1 MIKKLLCI
9 CLLGAAPFIGK
20 AQELNARITI
30 NSDKVQSTNKQV
42 FKTLQDA
49 LNDFVN
55 NKKWTDATFAMNE
68 RIDCSMT
75 LIINEMVS
83 DNSFKGEIQVQARR
97 PVYNSSYTTT
107 LLNYRD
113 TELSF
118 DYTEFEPLEYTENTL
133 NSNLIATVVF
143 YIYTILGLDFDSFS
157 PKGGTAFLEQAMQ
170 QIIAPTDATHK
181 PLGNSSAR
189 ECLSMLRR
197 ICKYAAHLR
206 LIRPMELEVALPKAV
221 DKTPVPLSPA
231 EQQRLYHYVQ
241 ENPTPRKIGLLL
253 GLELGLRIGEICGLQ
268 WGDFDLKLGTLKIN
282 RTVCRISCGNGH
294 TKVVIQT
301 PKTRTSRR
309 EIPIPKQLLIML
321 KRLRGNTSNSTWLL
335 SGTESKPTEPR
346 CYRKSIKAY
355 LKQATVRQVR
365 PHALRHT
372 FATTCLQAGCDVK
385 TLSELL
391 GHANANITLQRYV
404 HSDLTRKRREM
415 NRIFSHQ
422 VSMRGR
428 KVLNLME

>member
-1 MIKKLLCI
+1 
-9 CLLGAAPFIGK
+9 
-20 AQELNARITI
+20 
-30 NSDKVQSTNKQV
+30 
-42 FKTLQDA
+42 
-49 LNDFVN
+49 
-55 NKKWTDATFAMNE
+55 
-68 RIDCSMT
+68 
-75 LIINEMVS
+75 
-83 DNSFKGEIQVQARR
+83 
-97 PVYNSSYTTT
+97 
-107 LLNYRD
+107 
-113 TELSF
+113 
-118 DYTEFEPLEYTENTL
+118 
-133 NSNLIATVVF
+133 
-143 YIYTILGLDFDSFS
+143 
-157 PKGGTAFLEQAMQ
+157 MQ
-170 QIIAPTDATHK
+170 QIITPTDAAHK

-206 LIRPMELEVALPKAV
+206 LIRPMELEVALPKAI
-221 DKTPVPLSPA
+221 DKISAPLSPS
-231 EQQRLYHYVQ
+231 EQQRLYQYAQ
-241 ENPTPRKIGLLL
+241 ENPTARKMGLLL

-268 WGDFDLKLGTLKIN
+268 WGDFDLKLGILKIN

-309 EIPIPKQLLIML
+309 EIPIPKQLLVIL
-321 KRLRGNTSNSTWLL
+321 KKLRGNASNSTWFL
-335 SGTESKPTEPR
+335 SGNESKPTEPR

-355 LKQATVRQVR
+355 LKQAAVRQVR

-422 VSMRGR
+422 VSMRGGD
-428 KVLNLME
+428 VLNIT